1 MSSEARGSNDALEQ
15 QRDKLYIPSTI
26 TDWPWVRSTNAF
38 EDVVTA
44 ESIAWASRCP
54 YFTHSGWDY
63 KDVLLKTCSG
73 AERIKFLCYR

>member
-1 MSSEARGSNDALEQ
+1 MSSEARGSKDALEQ
-15 QRDKLYIPSTI
+15 QRDKLYIPDTI

-44 ESIAWASRCP
+44 GSIAWASRYS

-63 KDVLLKTCSG
+63 QDVLLETCSG